1 MAQPSVHGRF
11 IWQELVTDDMAG
23 AGSFYS
29 KVIGWRLQAGT
40 HPGGRYSI
48 LATERGGVGGV
59 TSLTDEARQSGGRAH
74 WLPYVGAENVDATA
88 AKAERHG
95 GRIVHAASDIEDVG
109 RYAVLTDPQGATF
122 GIYRPRSPAAADKS
136 PARPGEVAWQELATS
151 DLEGALRF
159 YGELFGWQVLRRMEM
174 GSAGTYV
181 IFGRDGVQQG
191 GMHKLSAQAPAPY
204 WLTYIEVADTQAT
217 ADAAREA
224 GARLTNG
231 PMDVPGGRVAHL
243 LDPQGVPFAVHT
255 ASPPAAT
262 AGTPAASGAAPAG
275 ESGHAAPAS
284 APRPAR
290 RARPAPAAG
299 AAPTAAAKV
308 KPSTPEA
315 AKPAAEAPRKAS
327 PKPAAKAPGKASR
340 KATRKAKQKTTRRAA
355 KKAAKKAPKKAPRKA
370 SRKAVPRRTAKQKAA
385 KKAARRAGSRSAPR
399 ASGRTARKGRR

>member
-191 GMHKLSAQAPAPY
+191 GMHKLSAQVPAPY

-275 ESGHAAPAS
+275 ESGHAPAS

-340 KATRKAKQKTTRRAA
+340 KATRKAQQKTTRRAA